1 MNFVSPDLSPAYAE
15 IFVLA
20 MTCLVLVVDVF
31 LRDSQRGVS
40 YTLSMLT
47 LAGAAVIT
55 SQFGGSTRELA
66 FSGHFMS
73 DSMGDILKLVVYATT
88 ATVFLY
94 SRDYLRRNDMF
105 RGEFFVLAL
114 FAMLGIMVLISA
126 GSLLSLYLGLELLS
140 LSLYALVAFQR
151 DSAQAAEAAMKYFV
165 LGAIA
170 SGCLLYGI
178 SLLYGMTGTLSLSEL
193 STKLTSADQFSVPLL
208 FGLSFVVVGL
218 AFKFGAVPFHAWVP
232 DVYQG
237 APTAVALFIAS
248 APKIAAFALTMRLLV
263 DGLVDLQGGWQDMV
277 MALSVLSIV
286 IGNLVAIAQTN
297 IKRMLAYSTIS
308 HVGFILLGILT
319 GSQEG
324 FAAAMYYTIAYVVMT
339 TGAFGMIIVLS
350 RKGFEAEQLDDFKGL
365 NSRSPWLAGLMLMI
379 IFSMAG
385 VPPFVG
391 FYAKLTILM
400 GLVEAGL
407 TWLAVLALVFSV
419 IGAFYYLRIVKLMY
433 FDDAADQGKPVAALD
448 MRMLLSANAM
458 LVLLLGLFPDG
469 LMSLCIKVFQ

>member
-15 IFVLA
+15 MFVLT
-20 MTCLVLVVDVF
+20 MTCLVLVVDAF
-31 LRDSQRGVS
+31 LRDSQRGIT

-47 LAGAAVIT
+47 LVGAAVIT
-55 SQFGGSTRELA
+55 SQFGVDARISA
-66 FSGHFMS
+66 FSDHFIS
-73 DSMGDILKLVVYATT
+73 DPMGDILKLVVYATT
-88 ATVFLY
+88 AVVFLY
-94 SRDYLRRNDMF
+94 SRDYLRRNDIF
-105 RGEFFVLAL
+105 HGEFFVLAL
-114 FAMLGIMVLISA
+114 FAMLGIMVMVSA

-151 DSAQAAEAAMKYFV
+151 TSTQGAEAAMKYFV

-178 SLLYGMTGTLSLSEL
+178 SLLYGMTGTISLSGLAEN
-193 STKLTSADQFSVPLL
+193 LTTADQFSLPLL
-208 FGLSFVVVGL
+208 FGLAFVVVGL

-237 APTAVALFIAS
+237 APTAVTLFIAS
-248 APKIAAFALTMRLLV
+248 APKIAAFALAIRLLV
-263 DGLVDLQGGWQDMV
+263 DGLGDLQGGWQDMLT
-277 MALSVLSIV
+277 ALAVLSIV
-286 IGNLVAIAQTN
+286 FGNLVAIVQTN

-324 FAAAMYYTIAYVVMT
+324 YAAAMYYTIAYVVMT
-339 TGAFGMIIVLS
+339 TGAFGMIMVLS
-350 RKGFEAEQLDDFKGL
+350 RKGFEVEQLDDFKGL
-365 NSRSPWLAGLMLMI
+365 NTRSPWLAGLMLMI

-385 VPPFVG
+385 IPPFVG
-391 FYAKLTILM
+391 FYAKLTVLM
-400 GLVEAGL
+400 GLVEVGL

-419 IGAFYYLRIVKLMY
+419 VGAFYYLRVVKLMY
-433 FDDAADQGKPVAALD
+433 FDDPLDQGKPEAATD
-448 MRMLLSANAM
+448 IRVLLSANAI
-458 LVLLLGLFPDG
+458 LVLLLGVFPDG